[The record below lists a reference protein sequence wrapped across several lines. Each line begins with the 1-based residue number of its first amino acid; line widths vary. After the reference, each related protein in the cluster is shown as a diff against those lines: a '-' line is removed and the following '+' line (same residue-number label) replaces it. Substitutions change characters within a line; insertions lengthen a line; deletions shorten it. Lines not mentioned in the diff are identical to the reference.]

1 MRQNVVESLDAA
13 VHARNLADLD
23 VDAHWSLLAGL
34 VDTSTYKKSS
44 LKYVDPPYI
53 KQLCTQRRLCSCPVT
68 KQDLMLQIIA
78 ARQQERKS
86 WITALE
92 QRARVLVIMM
102 LSATSAEGTLYVPA
116 ACNEFVRKCGSVERA
131 ADELEQHTRNTFTKG
146 IPTEDSA
153 GIYAH
158 IKDMLGRSNHYPP
171 VPFTPDE
178 LRDRLQALK
187 SGKTGGPLA
196 SPLTC

>member
-34 VDTSTYKKSS
+34 VDMSTYKKSS

-78 ARQQERKS
+78 ARQQERKVGLQPWNS
-86 WITALE
+86 A
-92 QRARVLVIMM
+92 RA
-102 LSATSAEGTLYVPA
+102 YW
-116 ACNEFVRKCGSVERA
+116 
-131 ADELEQHTRNTFTKG
+131 
-146 IPTEDSA
+146 
-153 GIYAH
+153 
-158 IKDMLGRSNHYPP
+158 
-171 VPFTPDE
+171 
-178 LRDRLQALK
+178 
-187 SGKTGGPLA
+187 
-196 SPLTC
+196 